1 MIWHHLYNTSSAR
14 DIGTLY
20 QARNAINARNVTK
33 DPHSNYYA
41 ASEFLDK
48 VLKAYVVAG
57 GLDYFGMACVE
68 DEPKVNIFSGSPLE
82 KASKEEYVLNEARQF
97 VKKHVMH
104 QIPDLD
110 TAAPTSNDLVCQF
123 CNKRYKRQ
131 AYLRKHEEEKHGHHP
146 ATSNLNTEESV
157 SEKEDK
163 VYNYTRNLLV
173 LLLLRESHNDAIKH
187 GDGERVV
194 RLYKFY
200 TLFFKISKCPK
211 YAFATLEL
219 QAQLNC
225 LLTPRLAYSLTWN
238 RFVNHKGQIDSN
250 HPMDLDLEHD
260 NKYFKNDIHSF
271 RGEITDKSITRVSR
285 SVEGSQAVLRSFDKS
300 SSVTKPSGRHT
311 QLSTKDDV
319 LTLVEHLVQAEVF
332 SYVPGRQHSAFPNMM
347 HNLLDS
353 LDMQKLKSWISKSLK
368 KFSTKHYYR
377 VK

>member
-33 DPHSNYYA
+33 DPHRNYYA

-57 GLDYFGMACVE
+57 GLDHFGMAGVE
-68 DEPKVNIFSGSPLE
+68 DEPKLNIFSGNPLD
-82 KASKEEYVLNEARQF
+82 KASKKEYVLAEARQF

-104 QIPDLD
+104 QIPEFD

-123 CNKRYKRQ
+123 CGKRYKRQ
-131 AYLRKHEEEKHGHHP
+131 SYLRKHEEDKHGHHP
-146 ATSNLNTEESV
+146 ELNAGQAV
-157 SEKEDK
+157 SQKEDK
-163 VYNYTRNLLV
+163 VYNYTHNLLV
-173 LLLLRESHNDAIKH
+173 LLLLREHHNDAIRL
-187 GDGERVV
+187 GDGERVA
-194 RLYKFY
+194 RLYKHY

-211 YAFATLEL
+211 YALATLEL
-219 QAQLNC
+219 QAQLHC

-238 RFVNHKGQIDSN
+238 RFVNHKGEVDSN

-260 NKYFKNDIHSF
+260 NKYFKNDIHSY

-285 SVEGSQAVLRSFDKS
+285 SVEGSQSVMRSFDKS

-311 QLSTKDDV
+311 QLSTEDDV
-319 LTLVEHLVQAEVF
+319 STLVEHLVQAEVF
-332 SYVPGRQHSAFPNMM
+332 SYVPGRQHSAFPHMT

-353 LDMQKLKSWISKSLK
+353 LDMEKLKSWISQSLK
-368 KFSTKHYYR
+368 KFSTKHYY
-377 VK
+377 KLK

>member
-1 MIWHHLYNTSSAR
+1 MIWHHLYSTSSAR

-57 GLDYFGMACVE
+57 GLEHFGMACVE
-68 DEPKVNIFSGSPLE
+68 DEPKANIFSGNPLD
-82 KASKEEYVLNEARQF
+82 KEMKKEYVLNEARQF
-97 VKKHVMH
+97 VNKHVMH
-104 QIPDLD
+104 QIPELD

-123 CNKRYKRQ
+123 CGKRYKRQ
-131 AYLRKHEEEKHGHHP
+131 AYLHKHEREKHGQP
-146 ATSNLNTEESV
+146 GPSDLDTQQTV
-157 SEKEDK
+157 SQKEDK
-163 VYNYTRNLLV
+163 VFNYTHNLLV
-173 LLLLRESHNDAIKH
+173 LLLLRENHNDAIRL

-211 YAFATLEL
+211 YALATLEL

-225 LLTPRLAYSLTWN
+225 LLTPRMAYSLTWN
-238 RFVNHKGQIDSN
+238 RFVNHKGQVDSN

-260 NKYFKNDIHSF
+260 NKYFKTDIHSF

-285 SVEGSQAVLRSFDKS
+285 SVEGSQAVLSSFDKS
-300 SSVTKPSGRHT
+300 SSVAKPSGRHT
-311 QLSTKDDV
+311 RLSTKDDV
-319 LTLVEHLVQAEVF
+319 STLVEHLVQAQVF
-332 SYVPGRQHSAFPNMM
+332 SYVPDRQHSAFPKMR

-377 VK
+377 VQ